1 MDSFTASDCSC
12 YIQNVVMFFSCS
24 HLFVD
29 FIELSFAFQQSDI
42 FSPQDIVMIE
52 SQQKAIVTFGSKAH
66 AVQFAKQWNR
76 YSSLFPLH
84 SDRLAR
90 YDAAPVELSHSD
102 RLARYDAAPVELSH
116 SDSMWCHHGKDSVQ
130 QQQRFFWSQSQH

>member
-1 MDSFTASDCSC
+1 
-12 YIQNVVMFFSCS
+12 MFFSCS

-102 RLARYDAAPVELSH
+102 
-116 SDSMWCHHGKDSVQ
+116 SMWCHHGKDSVQ